1 LNETFKAGTV
11 ADTAGFGVK
20 DADGD
25 EIKLGSIGHIGIN
38 YTIIYKDNNYV
49 CREAIQSKRKHE
61 ETQTQT
67 PTIYD
72 PELFYSPLE
81 TLLPESH
88 EEITIE
94 PFLAPERWLVETGA
108 AVLEQANLVESDNP
122 RVSPVALVRC
132 SRGGKTRVSNWM
144 VSHPLQHWNLLPTTV
159 AVLHCWLPG
168 PPCRPITRARLRRAM

>member
-1 LNETFKAGTV
+1 MDEF
-11 ADTAGFGVK
+11 FGS
-20 DADGD
+20 
-25 EIKLGSIGHIGIN
+25 LQLHSIGAKSRLRAYIKCLQQEQHPQHQR
-38 YTIIYKDNNYV
+38 K
-49 CREAIQSKRKHE
+49 RAFSKMAMSPGSKPTESRV
-61 ETQTQT
+61 T